1 MKTKNVIT
9 TLLLLALLAP
19 ASAIA
24 QKKEKEGKK
33 LREEKEWV
41 TERGKKV
48 LDHMTKYNAKGD
60 KIEEIEYAAYG
71 QKERITYEYNAEGR
85 LIKESYFDDRDKL
98 AKYIV
103 PEYDARGV
111 KAKETTFLPNNKVKS
126 VKEFEYIY

>member
-24 QKKEKEGKK
+24 QKKEKDGKK

-48 LDHMTKYNAKGD
+48 IDHITK
-60 KIEEIEYAAYG
+60 I
-71 QKERITYEYNAEGR
+71 QCER
-85 LIKESYFDDRDKL
+85 
-98 AKYIV
+98 
-103 PEYDARGV
+103 
-111 KAKETTFLPNNKVKS
+111 
-126 VKEFEYIY
+126 